1 MCKTKDKQSSGRG
14 AGGPRKADVG
24 KRGGAAHHVRQVEA
38 EVLRRKFQRR
48 SQILSPTRRETM
60 VVFCHMSPRIWGI
73 TNKQCGGGADKCEIC
88 LHKAYTAETANG
100 VCFIY
105 TTRSPRSKNEQW
117 RASAL

>member
-48 SQILSPTRRETM
+48 SQILSPTRREIL
-60 VVFCHMSPRIWGI
+60 VVSSHVSQNLGDYKQTVWGR
-73 TNKQCGGGADKCEIC
+73 GG
-88 LHKAYTAETANG
+88 
-100 VCFIY
+100 
-105 TTRSPRSKNEQW
+105 
-117 RASAL
+117 